1 MATNGKYLN
10 ISIQPSKLP
19 RTSKAIFELPRDNL
33 SDAELGGKST
43 SDRTKRRVAHD
54 AWFPLP
60 VIPRLAVAP
69 VQAVDQPNPIK
80 KHVLKKEDS
89 FSHIK
94 QSNVR
99 NINDK
104 VDLDSRAQHSKST
117 SSGVDDRDKA
127 NKRKLGDLESDEKG
141 TKKKQKKGNVDKSKY
156 KDVKQGK
163 KAHRRKGISKFV
175 PKFAI
180 HISFLRY

>member
-1 MATNGKYLN
+1 MSTNGKYLN

-19 RTSKAIFELPRDNL
+19 RTSKAIFELPRENL
-33 SDAELGGKST
+33 SDAELCGKST

-69 VQAVDQPNPIK
+69 VQVVHQPNPIQ

-89 FSHIK
+89 FS
-94 QSNVR
+94 NVKPCDVR
-99 NINDK
+99 QRDINET
-104 VDLDSRAQHSKST
+104 VDFDSKAQHSKST
-117 SSGVDDRDKA
+117 SSGVDDRVKA
-127 NKRKLGDLESDEKG
+127 NKRKLGDLEFDEKR

-156 KDVKQGK
+156 KDVKQWK
-163 KAHRRKGISKFV
+163 KARPRKGL
-175 PKFAI
+175 A
-180 HISFLRY
+180 